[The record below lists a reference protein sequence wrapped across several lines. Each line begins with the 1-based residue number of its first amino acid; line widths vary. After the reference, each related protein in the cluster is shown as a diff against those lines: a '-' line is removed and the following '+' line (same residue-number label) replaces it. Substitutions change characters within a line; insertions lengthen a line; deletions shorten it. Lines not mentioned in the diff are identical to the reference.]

1 MTVFHGSLERQR
13 VDLLQSALVELRINL
28 EPVLLLRVHVV
39 VLGGGNDGV
48 TLDALDVASRHLP
61 RQHGILPKRLEQA
74 AEYWDAD
81 DVQPWTKQDIVPRG
95 PRFQAQQAAI

>member
-1 MTVFHGSLERQR
+1 MPNYLKLYTPQDSAVVFIDHQ
-13 VDLLQSALVELRINL
+13 
-28 EPVLLLRVHVV
+28 PVLLLRVHVV
-39 VLGGGNDGV
+39 VLGGGDDGV

-81 DVQPWTKQDIVPRG
+81 DV
-95 PRFQAQQAAI
+95 